1 MAAAAF
7 AGMCFGSIP
16 ARPNPPFDAAAAF
29 TTISLGAN
37 SAFCPATSHQAGSRE
52 LSERLKT

>member
-1 MAAAAF
+1 VSKFEVLLGRPAFRLDPGAA
-7 AGMCFGSIP
+7 I
-16 ARPNPPFDAAAAF
+16 DAAAAF
-29 TTISLGAN
+29 TTITLGAN